1 MADKLSS
8 LLRDKNVQ
16 RALGDAVKASGNGPT
31 GKVLGLLLAL
41 VLAGVVWVGSQLPAL
56 TPPAEDGSPA
66 ASADGGGA
74 GAAVSD
80 AARQAAE
87 RDAARGSSTQR
98 GHLDPATFDQVTV
111 RHVVDGDTLAVE
123 MPDGSHESVRFVGL
137 DTPESVAPEE
147 ERNCEE
153 GVQASDH
160 MKSLVGKGDTLWLQ
174 YDTSVTDKYGRPL
187 AYVWNQLPAS
197 AQEADDPAFIA
208 QHMLNAIQVIDG
220 YGQARTYRPD
230 TYHDGLF
237 AQWGAEALA
246 DARGVTHKWA

>member
-1 MADKLSS
+1 MTQEEST
-8 LLRDKNVQ
+8 Q
-16 RALGDAVKASGNGPT
+16 RALKGVLKTLGASRGGRRGLAVI
-31 GKVLGLLLAL
+31 AL
-41 VLAGVVWVGSQLPAL
+41 VLLVGAAWINAEVGAAPVRPNQEASVEAGVSEAAMRA
-56 TPPAEDGSPA
+56 AE
-66 ASADGGGA
+66 
-74 GAAVSD
+74 SD
-80 AARQAAE
+80 ASRAT
-87 RDAARGSSTQR
+87 DTQR
-98 GHLDPATFDQVTV
+98 THLDPSTFDQVTV

-137 DTPESVAPEE
+137 DTPESVAPQE

-153 GVQASDH
+153 GVLASDH
-160 MKSLVGKGDTLWLQ
+160 MKSLVAEGDTLWLQ
-174 YDTSVTDKYGRPL
+174 YDTSVTDKYDRPL
-187 AYVWNQLPAS
+187 AYVWRELPAS

-230 TYHDGLF
+230 TYHDNLF